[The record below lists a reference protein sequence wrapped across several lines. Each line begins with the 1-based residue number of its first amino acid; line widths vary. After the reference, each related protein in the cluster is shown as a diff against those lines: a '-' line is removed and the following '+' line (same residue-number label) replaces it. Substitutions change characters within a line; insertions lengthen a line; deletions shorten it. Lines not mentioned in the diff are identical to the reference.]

1 MRRIF
6 SRNGPKTTPSTPLLL
21 AQMMI
26 GMVSNVNRTQ
36 CLSVG
41 QTELFWLQGTVIPAK
56 YPPSIWSH
64 ASIFFSLR
72 SNRDEILYPVVALYL
87 LGYEHDVVSLNPSL
101 SINWF
106 SNI

>member
-36 CLSVG
+36 CLSA
-41 QTELFWLQGTVIPAK
+41 VILAK
-56 YPPSIWSH
+56 YPPSEWFH
-64 ASIFFSLR
+64 ASMFFFPLG
-72 SNRDEILYPVVALYL
+72 SNREEILYPGVALHL
-87 LGYEHDVVSLNPSL
+87 
-101 SINWF
+101 
-106 SNI
+106 